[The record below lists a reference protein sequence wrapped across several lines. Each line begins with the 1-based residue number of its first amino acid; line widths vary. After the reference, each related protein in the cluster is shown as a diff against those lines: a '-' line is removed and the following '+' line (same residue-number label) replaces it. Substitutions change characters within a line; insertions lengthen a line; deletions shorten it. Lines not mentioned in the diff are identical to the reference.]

1 MASGV
6 NRVCLIGHVVRAF
19 EVKYTPGNN
28 TAVCE
33 FSIALNSREKVDG
46 EWQDYASF
54 VDVTVWGEQ
63 AEACA
68 QYLGKGSQVGVD
80 GKLRQ
85 DRWQTQDGGK
95 RSKIKVVADNVQFL
109 KSHGRDEQEASG
121 TTADFGGD
129 FGQVPF

>member
-6 NRVCLIGHVVRAF
+6 NRVCLIGHVVRDF
-19 EVKYTPGNN
+19 ETKYTPGNN

-68 QYLGKGSQVGVD
+68 QHLGKGSQVGVD
-80 GKLRQ
+80 GKLKQ
-85 DRWQTQDGGK
+85 ERWETKEGGK
-95 RSKIKVVADNVQFL
+95 RSKIKVIAQSVQFL
-109 KSHGRDEQEASG
+109 NTRER
-121 TTADFGGD
+121 
-129 FGQVPF
+129 P